1 MAVRQVLPEEYD
13 ELDQKL
19 EKELPL
25 SILGLVHFRLMRSK
39 HLLRE
44 KMVLVDSWPHVSVLV
59 IVDRQMRGTVPFAA
73 GFCRGPDFA
82 STLDTLIQTASK
94 GLSPPV
100 YFVGCSTDVI
110 DALIGQYKSANT
122 CPFRKDHSNNFVYA
136 LPAENIVPLAM
147 PDGFRETEL
156 TERHLD
162 AVIKAWPY
170 SEEMDKIASVEKW
183 FRYTI
188 SNFPTVCIETDDG
201 RPVAWEMQQEYG
213 GLGVLHVEPEYGRN
227 KLGSIVSRTL
237 AKKLTKEGQ
246 LVFACV
252 DESNVP
258 SIAFHEKN
266 GYVRLPFKFSFIGY
280 FFEANK

>member
-59 IVDRQMRGTVPFAA
+59 IVDRQV
-73 GFCRGPDFA
+73 CR
-82 STLDTLIQTASK
+82 LKSK
-94 GLSPPV
+94 R
-100 YFVGCSTDVI
+100 FVGCSTDVI

-122 CPFRKDHSNNFVYA
+122 CPFQKDNCNTFVYA

-183 FRYTI
+183 FKYTI
-188 SNFPTVCIETDDG
+188 FNFPTVCIETDDE

-213 GLGVLHVEPEYGRN
+213 GLGMLHVEPEYRRN
-227 KLGSIVSRTL
+227 KLGSIVTRAL

-246 LVFACV
+246 LVFCG
-252 DESNVP
+252 
-258 SIAFHEKN
+258 IFIQQLAFKELS
-266 GYVRLPFKFSFIGY
+266 GSRLIF
-280 FFEANK
+280 